1 MKADSISRLREI
13 ARRAV
18 LARRRPMLLRGVACG
33 TNPEPEP
40 EPEPDPNPNP
50 DPDPDPNPTPDP
62 KPKPKPNQE
71 SSEIVAQHHAWLG
84 AYLLHRKKEVVLKHE
99 LKGKQAR

>member
-33 TNPEPEP
+33 TNPEPETDP
-40 EPEPDPNPNP
+40 EAAWGCGA
-50 DPDPDPNPTPDP
+50 
-62 KPKPKPNQE
+62 
-71 SSEIVAQHHAWLG
+71 VAWNSTASAFKGDTLYSRPAGRERARLG
-84 AYLLHRKKEVVLKHE
+84 
-99 LKGKQAR
+99 